1 MKGHGAAELLTDGM
15 VPSEVHNETLG
26 ESEGYRAFYQ
36 KVAAS
41 FGGSEIW
48 PSVAFFVLFFGCW
61 CMLLWRVQRG
71 STGWCWRDEPT
82 RRRGAAASC

>member
-48 PSVAFFVLFFGCW
+48 
-61 CMLLWRVQRG
+61 LLLPFLCCSLGV
-71 STGWCWRDEPT
+71 
-82 RRRGAAASC
+82 GACYSGESSAAQLDGLRH